1 MKPTAP
7 RAKAR
12 DAITGNSSS
21 SRPSG
26 QGGERQRKALRGHV
40 SLHPFAGVGRRG
52 SSIRPATRERAST
65 SFGRGSGDE
74 RRPSNRQRSQGIHP
88 KGFGRRSMGKPVRA
102 MLTRKRLATACIRQR
117 IRCPSHPQQ
126 RAISGRPSREMG
138 SESAKA
144 FRSPR
149 VANFTKPF
157 TWPSEE
163 SRE

>member
-12 DAITGNSSS
+12 DAIIGNSSS

-40 SLHPFAGVGRRG
+40 SLHPFAGLGRRG
-52 SSIRPATRERAST
+52 SSIRPATRQRAST

-88 KGFGRRSMGKPVRA
+88 EGFGRRSMGKPVRA
-102 MLTRKRLATACIRQR
+102 MLTRKRLAKACIRQR
-117 IRCPSHPQQ
+117 IRRPSHPHKKGYL
-126 RAISGRPSREMG
+126 RPAKPRDGGRI
-138 SESAKA
+138 SESISFSTRRELHEAIH
-144 FRSPR
+144 
-149 VANFTKPF
+149 VA
-157 TWPSEE
+157 E
-163 SRE
+163 